1 MFMCIIERR
10 GKTSEV
16 LMLWNIIP
24 VKNRSSPSQH
34 KICVMYVLCSTV
46 CGAIQMFFKGFRVQ
60 HDWSY
65 CTITKLLTFST
76 TLVPVVFRLAVMLVF
91 KMIYSMYGCTVEP
104 LQTNKAIFV
113 CFYCAVQMSS
123 FLGLTVLCI
132 GCAVVAVLPE
142 TVAHVYLFFFLND
155 VWFLGRF
162 NNAGSPHAFIIA
174 DSIWWEVAVQPFRAN
189 GSSTGTPYRGCI
201 IITATSSSLNQ
212 SFSPPGFI
220 NPCL

>member
-1 MFMCIIERR
+1 
-10 GKTSEV
+10 
-16 LMLWNIIP
+16 MLWNIIT

-46 CGAIQMFFKGFRVQ
+46 CGNIQMFFKGFRVQ

-113 CFYCAVQMSS
+113 YFYCPD
-123 FLGLTVLCI
+123 
-132 GCAVVAVLPE
+132 VVFPWLNCPVHRLHSCCRFISNRGSCKF
-142 TVAHVYLFFFLND
+142 VFLNYI
-155 VWFLGRF
+155 WSLGRF
-162 NNAGSPHAFIIA
+162 NNAGSPHTFII
-174 DSIWWEVAVQPFRAN
+174 DNNIWWEMLVQPFRAN
-189 GSSTGTPYRGCI
+189 WSSAGTPYRGCI
-201 IITATSSSLNQ
+201 IITVTSSSLNQ
-212 SFSPPGFI
+212 SFSPLGFI
-220 NPCL
+220 NLYL